1 MHGDQAVG
9 PVAKRYFVT
18 GAAGF
23 VGTRL
28 VQSLV
33 ERGHCVRALYHRNKP
48 TAPPGFAWG
57 DNNPFT
63 NDRMELVRGDIT
75 DRESLR
81 QAMAGCTHVFH
92 VAAYARNW
100 SADPNAFTA
109 QNVEGVRNVLA
120 VAGELGVQRT
130 VWTSSVV
137 TFGPTRRGQVG
148 DEDMPRITDRYFTKY
163 EATKAAAEREVLAL
177 AAEGFPVVIVNPTRV
192 YGPGHLTEGNAVS
205 QLIDVYDR
213 GRMPLLM
220 NRGVNVGNYVL
231 VDDVVQG
238 HLLAMERGRVGQ
250 RYILGG
256 ENVSLKE
263 FFRTIDRVSG
273 KRHVQAPILGISPL
287 VFAWFLQKRADW
299 FGIYPCITPGWVK
312 TFLADWAHSCDK
324 ARRELGYNPKP
335 LEEGIRITYEWL
347 LRVRR
352 ELA

>member
-1 MHGDQAVG
+1 MHGDQTVG

-28 VQSLV
+28 VQTLV
-33 ERGHCVRALYHRNKP
+33 ERGELVRAMYYRTKP

-57 DNNPFT
+57 DSSPFK
-63 NDRMELVRGDIT
+63 NERLELVSGDIT

-81 QAMAGCTHVFH
+81 RGMDGCTHVFH

-100 SADPNAFTA
+100 AADSNVFTSS
-109 QNVEGVRNVLA
+109 NIEGVKNVFA
-120 VAGELGVQRT
+120 VARELGVQRT
-130 VWTSSVV
+130 VWTSSVA
-137 TFGPTRRGQVG
+137 TFGPTRSGQIG
-148 DEDMPRITDRYFTKY
+148 DEDMPRITDRYFTEY
-163 EATKAAAEREVLAL
+163 EAAKVAAEREALTL
-177 AAEGFPVVIVNPTRV
+177 AAKGFPVVIVNPTRV
-192 YGPGHLTEGNAVS
+192 YGPGHMTEGNALS
-205 QLIDVYDR
+205 RLIDSYDR

-256 ENVSLKE
+256 ENASLKE
-263 FFRTIDRVSG
+263 FFRIIDRVSG
-273 KRHVQAPILGISPL
+273 KRHVQVPILGISPL

-312 TFLADWAHSCDK
+312 TFLADWAYQCDK
-324 ARRELGYNPKP
+324 ARRELGYDPRP

-347 LRVRR
+347 LRARA
-352 ELA
+352 ELI